1 VSVCG
6 LVLAAGAGSRFG
18 GDVPKPLA
26 PFRGRPLLTWPLA
39 ALRAGGVQDIIL
51 VTGAHSDA
59 IHAAA
64 SGERVVHCA
73 DWAEGLSASLRAGVA
88 AAAGA
93 GADAILIAL
102 ADQPLLSG
110 EAIARVIAAREPD
123 RFDAIR
129 ATYSGTPN
137 HPTLLESSLFTAVAE
152 LRGDTGARPL
162 LREAKLVPCDGLGS
176 PEDADT
182 PETLARL
189 EAQAPRGS
197 AKRTS
202 EGG

>member
-1 VSVCG
+1 VSVRG
-6 LVLAAGAGSRFG
+6 VLLAGGAGSRFG
-18 GDVPKPLA
+18 AAVPKPLA

-51 VTGAHSDA
+51 VVGAHADA
-59 IHAAA
+59 IHAAVDPSLA
-64 SGERVVHCA
+64 RLVRCD

-88 AAAGA
+88 AAADGGA
-93 GADAILIAL
+93 EAVVVAL

-110 EAIARVIAAREPD
+110 EAVARVIAAREPE

-129 ATYSGTPN
+129 ATYAGTPQ
-137 HPTLLESSLFTAVAE
+137 HPTLLESSLFAGVAD

-162 LREAKLVPCDGLGS
+162 LRRAPERVRLVACDGLGS

-189 EAQAPRGS
+189 EG
-197 AKRTS
+197 
-202 EGG
+202 